1 MLGYPCLNRTLRD
14 RSDPLR
20 CNRSMHKKTYESRGL
35 PYVSELARRNF
46 ADLHEILQW
55 NLDHDIRF
63 YRCTS
68 ELVPWNS
75 QFELSALPDYDEI
88 ETLARR
94 CGALIDE
101 AGMRLTFHPD
111 YWCKLA
117 SEADDTVERAV
128 TAVEY
133 HADWLDLMGLDRSP
147 YYGIN
152 VHIGATYG
160 DKDATADR
168 FCETIDRL
176 SPGARERVTV
186 ENDDKPSLWSVPE
199 LTEQVSDR
207 TGVPVVFDYHHHSF
221 TDRGYTYREAF
232 ELAADTWGDVRPAVH
247 YSEPE
252 RLRDP
257 TARPQAH
264 ADSVAGVPE
273 WLCERADVMLE
284 AGAKERALLALRDK
298 SDEKSTGA

>member
-1 MLGYPCLNRTLRD
+1 MQKT
-14 RSDPLR
+14 
-20 CNRSMHKKTYESRGL
+20 TYESRGL
-35 PYVSELARRNF
+35 PYVSELARQNF

-101 AGMRLTFHPD
+101 TGMRLTFHPD

-117 SEADDTVERAV
+117 SEADDTVERAI

-252 RLRDP
+252 RLRGP
-257 TARPQAH
+257 TVRPQAH
-264 ADSVAGVPE
+264 ADSVADVPE

-284 AGAKERALLALRDK
+284 AGAKERALLAVRDR
-298 SDEKSTGA
+298 SDENSTRA

>member
-20 CNRSMHKKTYESRGL
+20 CNRSMQKKTYESRGL
-35 PYVSELARRNF
+35 PYVSELARQNF

-68 ELVPWNS
+68 ELIPWNS

-101 AGMRLTFHPD
+101 TGMRLTFHPD

-252 RLRDP
+252 RLGDP

-284 AGAKERALLALRDK
+284 AGAKERALLAVRDK

>member
-14 RSDPLR
+14 RPEPLR
-20 CNRSMHKKTYESRGL
+20 CNRSMQKKTYESRGL
-35 PYVSELARRNF
+35 PYVSTLTKQNF
-46 ADLHEILQW
+46 ADLYEILQW

-75 QFELSALPDYDEI
+75 QFELSELPDYDEI
-88 ETLARR
+88 ETLARK
-94 CGALIDE
+94 CGRLIND

-117 SEADDTVERAV
+117 SDSEDTTERAV

-147 YYGIN
+147 YYGVN

-168 FCETIDRL
+168 FCETVERL
-176 SPGARERVTV
+176 SDGARQRLTV
-186 ENDDKPSLWSVPE
+186 ENDDKRNLWSVPE
-199 LTEQVSDR
+199 LAERVSDR

-232 ELAADTWGDVRPAVH
+232 EIAADTWGDVRPAVH
-247 YSEPE
+247 YSEPK

-257 TARPQAH
+257 TVRPQAH
-264 ADSVAGVPE
+264 AESVAVVPG

-284 AGAKERALLALRDK
+284 AGAKERALLAVRDDPDK
-298 SDEKSTGA
+298 KLAGA

>member
-1 MLGYPCLNRTLRD
+1 MQ
-14 RSDPLR
+14 
-20 CNRSMHKKTYESRGL
+20 KKTYESRGL
-35 PYVSELARRNF
+35 PYVSELTKQNF
-46 ADLHEILQW
+46 ADLREILQW

-68 ELVPWNS
+68 DLVPWNS
-75 QFELSALPDYDEI
+75 QFKLTALPDYDEI
-88 ETLARR
+88 EALARR

-101 AGMRLTFHPD
+101 TGMRLTFHPD

-117 SEADDTVERAV
+117 SDSEDTTERAV

-160 DKDATADR
+160 DKDATVER
-168 FCETIDRL
+168 FCETVERL
-176 SPGARERVTV
+176 SDGARQRLTV
-186 ENDDKPSLWSVPE
+186 ENDDRRNLWSVPE
-199 LTEQVSDR
+199 LAERVSDR
-207 TGVPVVFDYHHHSF
+207 TGVPVVFDHHHHSF

-247 YSEPE
+247 YSEPK

-264 ADSVAGVPE
+264 ADSVADVPD

-284 AGAKERALLALRDK
+284 AGAKERALLAVRDEPD
-298 SDEKSTGA
+298 DESAGA

>member
-1 MLGYPCLNRTLRD
+1 MQ
-14 RSDPLR
+14 
-20 CNRSMHKKTYESRGL
+20 KKTYESRGL
-35 PYVSELARRNF
+35 PYVSELTRQNF
-46 ADLHEILQW
+46 ADLYEILQW

-94 CGALIDE
+94 CGDLIHE

-117 SEADDTVERAV
+117 SDSDDTVERAV

-147 YYGIN
+147 YYGVN

-168 FCETIDRL
+168 FCEAVERL
-176 SPGARERVTV
+176 SPGARRRVTV
-186 ENDDKPSLWSVPE
+186 ENDDKRNLWSVPE
-199 LTEQVSDR
+199 LAEQVSER

-232 ELAADTWGDVRPAVH
+232 EIAADTWGAVRPAVH
-247 YSEPE
+247 YSEPK
-252 RLRDP
+252 RLREP
-257 TARPQAH
+257 TTRPQAH
-264 ADSVAGVPE
+264 AESVADIPGWV
-273 WLCERADVMLE
+273 CDHADVMIE
-284 AGAKERALLALRDK
+284 AGDKERALLAVRDGP
-298 SDEKSTGA
+298 DVGTNEV